1 MDKEIY
7 YSKLQSFLTIAFLVV
22 IIIPTLTI
30 TSITTHNFKK
40 YAIKKISI
48 NESRII
54 EHRADVI
61 GLFLKQQEH
70 LLSTLA
76 GIYSIDYLSKQE
88 NLDSLFMAVNSS
100 GDIVDLQVIDSSGE
114 QLTYVGPYRSN
125 IAGKS
130 YNKSPWFQE
139 VLISGRH
146 ISDVFLGY
154 RNKPHFVV
162 AVTDPLKLFVFRATI
177 NSELFN
183 SLLRSAQ
190 IGPSGDAFIINRNA
204 EFQTSSLQGKKVV
217 TPEEKKFLEYH
228 EGTAAYVSG
237 FNIYATR
244 WINDGQ
250 WLLIIKS
257 KIEDS
262 LGPFYENRN
271 LNFIIISI
279 TSILALS
286 FAYMASLYMV
296 SKIRKTDR
304 ERANI
309 DHQMVQVEK
318 MATIGRLAAGI
329 AHEINNPLQMI
340 TTQSGWIEELLP
352 EEDPNC
358 IKNLEEYT
366 EAIKKIRYHVRR
378 AGNVT
383 HRLLGFSRKISAEKE
398 CVNINEI
405 IEETVSFVENEAKNN
420 NIVINRNLN
429 KALPKTMTDGPHLQ
443 QVFLNL
449 FNNALDAVEQNGSI
463 DITTRVDKKIIFVEI
478 ADSGPGIDPKIMNQI
493 FDPFFTT
500 KDPGKGTGLGM
511 SICYDIMKK
520 LGGAIRVKNRKEG
533 GAIFTLAIPII
544 DRGQSSEVNHWS
556 FY

>member
-533 GAIFTLAIPII
+533 GAIFTLAIPIR

>member
-88 NLDSLFMAVNSS
+88 NLDSLFIAVNSS

-114 QLTYVGPYRSN
+114 QLAYVGPYRSN

-177 NSELFN
+177 NSELFD

-190 IGPSGDAFIINRNA
+190 IGLSGDAFIINRNA
-204 EFQTSSLQGKKVV
+204 EFQTSSLQGKKTV
-217 TPEEKKFLEYH
+217 TLEEKKFLEYH

-237 FNIYATR
+237 SNIYATR

-296 SKIRKTDR
+296 SKIRKTDQ

-429 KALPKTMTDGPHLQ
+429 KAIPKTMTDGPHLQ

-533 GAIFTLAIPII
+533 GAIFTLAIPIR

>member
-1 MDKEIY
+1 MNKEKY
-7 YSKLQSFLTIAFLVV
+7 YSKLQTQLTIIFVVV
-22 IIIPTLTI
+22 IFVPTLTI
-30 TSITTHNFKK
+30 TTLTTHNFKK
-40 YAIKKISI
+40 CAINKISV

-61 GLFLKQQEH
+61 GLFLQHQEQ
-70 LLSTLA
+70 LLRTLT
-76 GIYSIDYLSKQE
+76 GIYTLDYMGKQE
-88 NLDSLFMAVNSS
+88 NLDSLFLSVNSS

-114 QLTYVGPYRSN
+114 QLSYVGPYRN
-125 IAGKS
+125 KIAGKS
-130 YNKSPWFQE
+130 YKESEWFHE

-162 AVTDPLKLFVFRATI
+162 AVTDPLRLYVLRATI
-177 NSELFN
+177 NSESFN
-183 SLLRSAQ
+183 SLLRSTQ
-190 IGPSGDAFIINRNA
+190 LGSHGDAFIINRSID
-204 EFQTSSLQGKKVV
+204 FQTPSLQGKNTV
-217 TPEEKKFLEYH
+217 TPEEKKLLEYH
-228 EGTAAYVSG
+228 EGTAANIIGSY
-237 FNIYATR
+237 IYATR
-244 WINDGQ
+244 WLNNNQ
-250 WLLIIKS
+250 WLLIFKS

-271 LNFIIISI
+271 TNYIVISI
-279 TSILALS
+279 MSILALS
-286 FAYMASLYMV
+286 FGYFTSVYIV
-296 SKIRKTDR
+296 SRIRKTDQ
-304 ERANI
+304 ERANM

-352 EEDPNC
+352 EENPDC
-358 IKNLEEYT
+358 IKNLDEYK
-366 EAIKKIRYHVRR
+366 EAIEKIRYHVRR

-398 CVNINEI
+398 CVNINDI
-405 IEETVSFVENEAKNN
+405 LEETVSFVENEAKNN
-420 NIVINRNLN
+420 NIIINRNLN
-429 KALPKTMTDGPHLQ
+429 ENLPKTMTDGPHLQ

-449 FNNALDAVEQNGSI
+449 FNNALDAVEQNGSV
-463 DITTRVDKKIIFVEI
+463 DITTREDKNIIFVEI

-520 LGGAIRVKNRKEG
+520 LGGSIRVKNRKEG
-533 GAIFTLAIPII
+533 GAIFSLAIPIKN
-544 DRGQSSEVNHWS
+544 RGESSEVNQWS
-556 FY
+556 FH

>member
-30 TSITTHNFKK
+30 TSITTRNFKK

-88 NLDSLFMAVNSS
+88 NLDSLFIAVNSS

-114 QLTYVGPYRSN
+114 QLAYVGPYRSN

-237 FNIYATR
+237 SNIYATR

-533 GAIFTLAIPII
+533 GAIFTLAIPIR

>member
-329 AHEINNPLQMI
+329 AHEINNPL
-340 TTQSGWIEELLP
+340 
-352 EEDPNC
+352 
-358 IKNLEEYT
+358 
-366 EAIKKIRYHVRR
+366 
-378 AGNVT
+378 
-383 HRLLGFSRKISAEKE
+383 
-398 CVNINEI
+398 
-405 IEETVSFVENEAKNN
+405 
-420 NIVINRNLN
+420 
-429 KALPKTMTDGPHLQ
+429 
-443 QVFLNL
+443 
-449 FNNALDAVEQNGSI
+449 
-463 DITTRVDKKIIFVEI
+463 
-478 ADSGPGIDPKIMNQI
+478 
-493 FDPFFTT
+493 
-500 KDPGKGTGLGM
+500 
-511 SICYDIMKK
+511 
-520 LGGAIRVKNRKEG
+520 
-533 GAIFTLAIPII
+533 
-544 DRGQSSEVNHWS
+544 
-556 FY
+556 

>member
-88 NLDSLFMAVNSS
+88 NLDSLFIAVNSS

-114 QLTYVGPYRSN
+114 QLAYVGPYRSN

-177 NSELFN
+177 NSELFD

-190 IGPSGDAFIINRNA
+190 IGLSGDAFIINRNA
-204 EFQTSSLQGKKVV
+204 EFQTSSLQGKKTV
-217 TPEEKKFLEYH
+217 TLEEKKFLEYH

-237 FNIYATR
+237 SNIYATR

-296 SKIRKTDR
+296 SKIRKTDQ

-429 KALPKTMTDGPHLQ
+429 KAIPKTMTDGPHLQ

-533 GAIFTLAIPII
+533 GAIFTLAIPIR
-544 DRGQSSEVNHWS
+544 DRGQSSEVN
-556 FY
+556 